1 MKKNWLLITLLLGVG
16 IYSSFLQA
24 QPPSKKAVPII
35 LDTDIGPDY
44 DDVGAVAMLH
54 ALADKGEA
62 RPLAIMASNKNK
74 LVVPVIDVLNIY
86 FNRPNLPVGAPKAA
100 QAPDQSAAQ
109 QWPELLVSKYPH
121 NIKSTDDAPDA
132 VALYRKLLAA
142 QPDKS
147 VTIVTV
153 GFLTN
158 LADLLQSKPDQFSK
172 LDGHALVTKKVKQLV
187 SMAGKFPAGR
197 EYNVLIDS
205 VASAKVFSYWPT
217 PIIYSG
223 FEIGEKVVTGK
234 QLTSDENIQNS
245 PVKDAFVK
253 AMAYHQGDH
262 NGRMS
267 WDQTAVL
274 VAVRGVAPYYTTEK
288 GSIVIKGGDNEWK
301 SNSKGRQSYLVAA
314 WPPEKVRAEIEAL
327 MMHQPVAR

>member
-1 MKKNWLLITLLLGVG
+1 MKKNWLLVTVLLGFG
-16 IYSSFLQA
+16 MYGSFVYA
-24 QPPSKKAVPII
+24 QQPSKKAVPII

-62 RPLAIMASNKNK
+62 KPLAIMASNKNK
-74 LVVPVIDVLNIY
+74 LVVPVIDILNIY
-86 FNRPNLPVGAPKAA
+86 FNRPDLPVGAPKGAN
-100 QAPDQSAAQ
+100 APDQNAAQ
-109 QWPELLVSKYPH
+109 KWPELLVEKYPH
-121 NIKSTDDAPDA
+121 TIKSTDEAPDA

-158 LADLLQSKPDQFSK
+158 LANLLESKPDQYSK

-205 VASAKVFSYWPT
+205 VASEKVFTQWPT
-217 PIIYSG
+217 QVLYSG

-234 QLTSDENIQNS
+234 QLTSDERIQNS

-253 AMAYHQGDH
+253 AMAYHQSDY

-274 VAVRGVAPYYTTEK
+274 VAVRGVSPYYTTEK
-288 GSIVIKGGDNEWK
+288 GTIVIKGGDNEWIPAAK
-301 SNSKGRQSYLVAA
+301 AKQAYLVAA

-327 MMHQPVAR
+327 MMHIPSKK